1 MWVWLGREREFR
13 GGGGAGCDVRWEWP
27 LQRCYYGHTHTQRER
42 PTFSPTRGLSARPRH
57 TGSRLSLSLV
67 LSALPLFALRDM
79 AQPRS
84 ADSPRPP
91 PVRPLV
97 ERARDARI
105 FCGGVGGFVGACAST
120 YKFGSVVYGII
131 FAGGSSAVLGAS
143 FVGIRHVIVA
153 GDFRQDGEAV
163 SGLAMG
169 TLAALTRTAAA
180 GGRAGMCTGIERGL
194 ACAAFARR

>member
-1 MWVWLGREREFR
+1 MWVWLGRERELR

-27 LQRCYYGHTHTQRER
+27 LQRCYYGHTLRRER
-42 PTFSPTRGLSARPRH
+42 PTSSISPRH
-57 TGSRLSLSLV
+57 VAFRPATSHRLRRRPPSLIGR
-67 LSALPLFALRDM
+67 ARDM

-97 ERARDARI
+97 ERARDAGI

-120 YKFGSVVYGII
+120 YKYGSVVYGII